1 MQEHPQWYRGEDLD
15 KKLKYDCPS
24 EEKDCRLHQTALCQV
39 VEVRGLLILHALPR
53 THVTCHMCAP
63 LLSNLM
69 PHVTLLTQLTYVAC
83 VLRQLF

>member
-1 MQEHPQWYRGEDLD
+1 MEVMQEHPQWYRGEDLD

-63 LLSNLM
+63 SYASRNPRDTTDVRRMCLES
-69 PHVTLLTQLTYVAC
+69 T
-83 VLRQLF
+83 F